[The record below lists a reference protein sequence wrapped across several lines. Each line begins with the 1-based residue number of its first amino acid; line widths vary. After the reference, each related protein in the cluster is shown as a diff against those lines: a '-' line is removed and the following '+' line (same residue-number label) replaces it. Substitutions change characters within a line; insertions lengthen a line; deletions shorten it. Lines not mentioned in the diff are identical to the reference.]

1 MLLYTFSGTAVLLG
15 LAGLCLAVGGS
26 ILLLRGVLR
35 HRPLD
40 SSGKRLK
47 NAAFSFTGPVHRL
60 SLCVAIAASFIAI
73 NWTQFEPEQ
82 MVYGD
87 VEVIEDLIDI
97 DIPPTGTPPP
107 PPPPPP
113 PPVIESVPDDVEV
126 EPEPFIDQ
134 SIDDSEAVLP
144 PAPPAI
150 VAPAAAPPPP
160 PPPPPP
166 PADEYTEFV
175 TFAEQMP
182 LFGEDCFDLP
192 SADRKSCS
200 DRQLLG
206 FVQSRVQYPS
216 MARENGVEGTVVI
229 QFTVEKDG
237 TISDVVPARK
247 VGAGCTEAALKA
259 VNAITKEGR
268 LFQPGMQA
276 GRKVRVRFNLP
287 VKFQLQK

>member
-26 ILLLRGVLR
+26 ILLLRSLLR
-35 HRPLD
+35 RRPLD
-40 SSGKRLK
+40 PSGKRLK
-47 NAAFSFTGPVHRL
+47 NDAFSFTGPVHRL

-87 VEVIEDLIDI
+87 VGIIDDI
-97 DIPPTGTPPP
+97 IDVDIPITKTPPP

-126 EPEPFIDQ
+126 EPEPFVSNFIDEG
-134 SIDDSEAVLP
+134 DAVVP

-166 PADEYTEFV
+166 VDEIPEYC
-175 TFAEQMP
+175 TFAEHMP
-182 LFGEDCFDLP
+182 LFGEECFDLP
-192 SADRKSCS
+192 QADRKLCS

-206 FVQSRVQYPS
+206 FVQSRVKYPAL
-216 MARENGVEGTVVI
+216 ARENGIEGTVVV
-229 QFTVEKDG
+229 QFTVEIDG
-237 TISDVVPARK
+237 TISAVLPARK

-259 VNAITKEGR
+259 VNAITKEGQ
-268 LFQPGMQA
+268 LFKPGMQA
-276 GRKVRVRFNLP
+276 GNPVRVRFNLP
-287 VKFQLQK
+287 VKFQLE

>member
-1 MLLYTFSGTAVLLG
+1 MLLFTFSGTAVLLG

-26 ILLLRGVLR
+26 ILLLRGLLR
-35 HRPLD
+35 RRPLAP
-40 SSGKRLK
+40 SGKRLK

-87 VEVIEDLIDI
+87 VEIIEDIIDV
-97 DIPPTGTPPP
+97 DIPITKTPPP

-134 SIDDSEAVLP
+134 SIDDSEAVVP

-150 VAPAAAPPPP
+150 IAPAVAPPPP
-160 PPPPPP
+160 PPPPPAP
-166 PADEYTEFV
+166 DLGIPDIV
-175 TFAEQMP
+175 NFAEHMP
-182 LFGEDCFDLP
+182 LFGEECFELP
-192 SADRKSCS
+192 NPERKPCS
-200 DRQLLG
+200 DRQLLS
-206 FVQSRVQYPS
+206 FVQSRVQYPT
-216 MARENGVEGTVVI
+216 MARENGVEGTVII
-229 QFTVEKDG
+229 QFTVETDG
-237 TISDVVPARK
+237 TISDVAPARK

-259 VNAITKEGR
+259 VNAITKEGQ
-268 LFQPGMQA
+268 LFKPGMQA

-287 VKFQLQK
+287 VKFQLQ

>member
-35 HRPLD
+35 RRPTD
-40 SSGKRLK
+40 PTGKRLK
-47 NAAFSFTGPVHRL
+47 NAAFSFSGPVHRL

-87 VEVIEDLIDI
+87 IVDFEELIDV
-97 DIPPTGTPPP
+97 DIPITTTPPP

-126 EPEPFIDQ
+126 EPEPFV
-134 SIDDSEAVLP
+134 SNFIDDDDAVVP

-150 VAPAAAPPPP
+150 VEPAAAPPPL
-160 PPPPPP
+160 PPPP
-166 PADEYTEFV
+166 PAPDLGIPDIV
-175 TFAEQMP
+175 DFAEHMP
-182 LFGEDCFDLP
+182 LFGQECFDLP
-192 SADRKSCS
+192 QAERKSCS

-206 FVQSRVQYPS
+206 FVQSRVKYPA

-229 QFTVEKDG
+229 QFTVEIDG
-237 TISDVVPARK
+237 TISNVVPARK
-247 VGAGCTEAALKA
+247 VGAGCTEEALKA
-259 VNAITKEGR
+259 VNAITKEGQ
-268 LFQPGMQA
+268 LFKPGMQA
-276 GRKVRVRFNLP
+276 GNPVRVRFNLP
-287 VKFQLQK
+287 VKFQLQ